1 MATLAEFRTK
11 YPQYNDMPDVEL
23 ADSLHQKFYSDIPRP
38 QFFQQL
44 DIVGSQL
51 PGSEKTITLPRS
63 KPGIMD
69 KLGAVL
75 EVPATM
81 ATGIVSSAVGLPYG
95 LYKGLTSGKYGTPE
109 APEIAQREA
118 AAFQERNT
126 YQPRTET
133 AQDVL
138 GGMAKVLGALPPT
151 LGATGSTLNALV
163 GPVTRQ
169 MRAAVAPVAAS
180 TQQRM
185 AALLAPKPAMM
196 GGGAASADE
205 TVLRQQRAL
214 SQDIPLTKGQQLQD
228 LAQQQFES
236 DVVKQSPDLAT
247 SLSEFQKGQKKKIQ
261 NRFEQLIEQTGA
273 DVDVSDFRKT
283 GAIVDSEIVKQFE
296 AKNKLVDD
304 TYQKARNAGETKAV
318 VDTSKLD
325 KWIADHSAEAVAVPE
340 INAIKSKLEALK
352 KAAIEPPEVEN
363 LSGFQKKRAM
373 TANKLQSGQV
383 TIDDLENLYKVA
395 GQLSKPGDPSN
406 VFMKQVKTLI
416 NDMTE
421 GAGGDLYRAA
431 RAERADMGRQFENT
445 YRVAK
450 LLGTRGGYAD
460 RAVALDDVFKHVVLD
475 GSLEEMRTVTTLL
488 KKGGEEGQKAYAALQ
503 GQTIQHLKNQLEKNT
518 SGNLSYDGFSKAITA
533 LDREGKLD
541 YMFGKKGR
549 ETLIDLQG
557 TLRDALVPI
566 PGSVN
571 TSSSGNV
578 VTRTLNALVNK
589 LPLAKDIGQAV
600 ENQKIKKQV
609 EQSINYDATK
619 VKP

>member
-11 YPQYNDMPDVEL
+11 YPQYNDMPDIEL

-51 PGSEKTITLPRS
+51 PGSEKTITLPKS
-63 KPGIMD
+63 EPGIMD
-69 KLGAVL
+69 KLGAAL

-81 ATGIVSSAVGLPYG
+81 ATGLVSSAVGVPYG

-109 APEIAQREA
+109 GVQIGQREA
-118 AAFQERNT
+118 QAFQERNT

-151 LGATGSTLNALV
+151 LGATGSTLNALA
-163 GPVTRQ
+163 GPVTGQ
-169 MRAAVAPVAAS
+169 MRAAVAPAAAS

-185 AALLAPKPAMM
+185 AALLAPKPTMM

-214 SQDIPLTKGQQLQD
+214 NQDIPLTKGQQLQD

-236 DVVKQSPDLAT
+236 DVVKQSPDLAI

-283 GAIVDSEIVKQFE
+283 GAIVDSEVLKQFE

-325 KWIADHSAEAVAVPE
+325 QWLKTNAGSAISVP
-340 INAIKSKLEALK
+340 AIKTIEADLKTLK
-352 KAAIEPPEVEN
+352 KIKN
-363 LSGFQKKRAM
+363 
-373 TANKLQSGQV
+373 GQV
-383 TIDDLENLYKVA
+383 TIDDFEELFKKA
-395 GQLSKPGDPSN
+395 GQIGEIGKPSGF
-406 VFMKQVKTLI
+406 FMKEVKKVI
-416 NDMTE
+416 NASTE
-421 GAGGDLYRAA
+421 GLGGDLYRAA
-431 RAERADMGRQFENT
+431 RAERTDLGTKFENT

-488 KKGGEEGQKAYAALQ
+488 KKGGEDGQKAYAALQ

-549 ETLIDLQG
+549 ETLIDLQK
-557 TLRDALVPI
+557 TLRDALVPL

-589 LPLAKDIGQAV
+589 LPLAKDISQAV

-609 EQSINYDATK
+609 EQSIKFDATK

>member
-51 PGSEKTITLPRS
+51 PGSEKTITLPKS
-63 KPGIMD
+63 EPGIMD

-118 AAFQERNT
+118 AAFQQRNT

-133 AQDVL
+133 AQDVM
-138 GGMAKVLGALPPT
+138 GGMAKVLGGLPPT
-151 LGATGSTLNALV
+151 LGATGSTLTALTP
-163 GPVTRQ
+163 PVMGQ
-169 MRAAVAPVAAS
+169 MRAAVAPAAAS

-185 AALLAPKPAMM
+185 AALLAPKPTMM

-214 SQDIPLTKGQQLQD
+214 NQGIPLTKGQQTQNF
-228 LAQQQFES
+228 AQQQFES

-247 SLSEFQKGQKKKIQ
+247 SLSEFQKRQKREIQ
-261 NRFEQLIEQTGA
+261 GRFEQLIDQTGA
-273 DVDVSDFRKT
+273 NVDVSNPRKV
-283 GAIVDSEIVKQFE
+283 GAIVDSALVKQFE
-296 AKNKLVDD
+296 SKKKLVDD
-304 TYQKARNAGETKAV
+304 AYQKARDAGETKAV

-325 KWIADHSAEAVAVPE
+325 QWLVDNAPEAISVPQ
-340 INAIKSKLEALK
+340 INSIKAKLDALK
-352 KAAIEPPEVEN
+352 
-363 LSGFQKKRAM
+363 
-373 TANKLQSGQV
+373 TATGGKV
-383 TIDDLENLYKVA
+383 TVDDLENLYKAA
-395 GQLSKPGDPSN
+395 GQLGKPGDPSN
-406 VFMKQVKTLI
+406 VFMRQVKNVI
-416 NDMTE
+416 NDVTE

-431 RAERADMGRQFENT
+431 RAERAGLARQFEDT

-450 LLGTRGGYAD
+450 LLGTKGGYAD
-460 RAVALDDVFKHVVLD
+460 RAVALDDVFSHVVLD
-475 GSLEEMRTVTTLL
+475 GNLDQMRTVTKLL
-488 KKGGEEGQKAYAALQ
+488 KNGGEDGQKAYAALQ
-503 GQTIQHLKNQLEKNT
+503 GQTIQYLKDQLNRNT
-518 SGNLSYDGFSKAITA
+518 SGKLSYDAFAKTLAT
-533 LDREGKLD
+533 LDKEGKLD

-549 ETLIDLQG
+549 ETLTELQG
-557 TLRDALVPI
+557 TLRDALVEI
-566 PGSVN
+566 PGTVNYSNTGSV
-571 TSSSGNV
+571 V
-578 VTRTLNALVNK
+578 VRALDK
-589 LPLAKDIGQAV
+589 LAALRIPLAKTVSDIAK
-600 ENQKIKKQV
+600 ESELKKKV
-609 EQSINYDATK
+609 EQSITYDATK

>member
-11 YPQYNDMPDVEL
+11 YPQYNDMPDIEL

-51 PGSEKTITLPRS
+51 PGSEKTITLPKS
-63 KPGIMD
+63 EPGIMD
-69 KLGAVL
+69 KLGAAL

-81 ATGIVSSAVGLPYG
+81 ATGLVSSAVGLPYG
-95 LYKGLTSGKYGTPE
+95 LYKGLTSGKFGTPE
-109 APEIAQREA
+109 APKIAQREA

-133 AQDVL
+133 AQDVM
-138 GGMAKVLGALPPT
+138 GGMAKVLSALPPT
-151 LGATGSTLNALV
+151 LGATGSTLNALA
-163 GPVTRQ
+163 GPVTGQ
-169 MRAAVAPVAAS
+169 MRAAVAPAAAS

-205 TVLRQQRAL
+205 TMLRQQRAL
-214 SQDIPLTKGQQLQD
+214 SQGIPLTKGQQLQD

-236 DVVKQSPDLAT
+236 DVVKQSPDLAI

-283 GAIVDSEIVKQFE
+283 GAIVDSEVLKQFE

-325 KWIADHSAEAVAVPE
+325 QWLKTNAGSAISVP
-340 INAIKSKLEALK
+340 AIKTIEADLKTLK
-352 KAAIEPPEVEN
+352 KIKN
-363 LSGFQKKRAM
+363 
-373 TANKLQSGQV
+373 GQV
-383 TIDDLENLYKVA
+383 TIDDFEELFKKA
-395 GQLSKPGDPSN
+395 GQIGEIGKPSGF
-406 VFMKQVKTLI
+406 FMKEVKKVI
-416 NDMTE
+416 NASTE
-421 GAGGDLYRAA
+421 GLGGDLYRAA
-431 RAERADMGRQFENT
+431 RAERTDLGTKFENT

-488 KKGGEEGQKAYAALQ
+488 KKGGEDGQKAYAALQ

-557 TLRDALVPI
+557 TLRDALVPL

-589 LPLAKDIGQAV
+589 LPLAKDISQAV

-609 EQSINYDATK
+609 EQSIKFDATK

>member
-1 MATLAEFRTK
+1 MADPWQVVSVT
-11 YPQYNDMPDVEL
+11 PQATDWSVASVAPDVR
-23 ADSLHQKFYSDIPRP
+23 DPTGIPQTLR
-38 QFFQQL
+38 F
-44 DIVGSQL
+44 
-51 PGSEKTITLPRS
+51 PGPKVE
-63 KPGIMD
+63 PGIMD

-81 ATGIVSSAVGLPYG
+81 ATGLVSSAASLPYG
-95 LYKGLTSGKYGTPE
+95 LYKGITSGKYGTPE
-109 APEIAQREA
+109 GVQIGQREA
-118 AAFQERNT
+118 QAFQERNT

-138 GGMAKVLGALPPT
+138 GGMAKALSAVPPT
-151 LGATGSTLNALV
+151 LGATGSTLNALA
-163 GPVTRQ
+163 GPVTGQ
-169 MRAAVAPVAAS
+169 MRAAVAPAAAS

-185 AALLAPKPAMM
+185 AALLAPKPTMM
-196 GGGAASADE
+196 GGGAASTDE

-236 DVVKQSPDLAT
+236 DVVKQSPDLAI

-283 GAIVDSEIVKQFE
+283 GAIVDSEVLKQFE

-304 TYQKARNAGETKAV
+304 TYQKARDAGETKAV

-325 KWIADHSAEAVAVPE
+325 QWLVDNAPEAISVPQ
-340 INAIKSKLEALK
+340 INSIKAKLDALK
-352 KAAIEPPEVEN
+352 
-363 LSGFQKKRAM
+363 
-373 TANKLQSGQV
+373 TATGGKV
-383 TIDDLENLYKVA
+383 TIDDLENLYQVA
-395 GQLSKPGDPSN
+395 GKLGKPGDQSGF
-406 VFMKQVKTLI
+406 FMGEVKKVI
-416 NDMTE
+416 NNSTE

-549 ETLIDLQG
+549 ETLIDLQK
-557 TLRDALVPI
+557 TLRDALVPL

-589 LPLAKDIGQAV
+589 LPLAKDISQAV

-609 EQSINYDATK
+609 EQSIKFDATK

>member
-51 PGSEKTITLPRS
+51 PGSEKTITLPKS
-63 KPGIMD
+63 EPGIMD

-81 ATGIVSSAVGLPYG
+81 ATGLVSSAVGLPYG

-118 AAFQERNT
+118 AAFQQRNT

-133 AQDVL
+133 AQDVM
-138 GGMAKVLGALPPT
+138 GGMAKVLGGLPPT
-151 LGATGSTLNALV
+151 LGATGSTLTALTP
-163 GPVTRQ
+163 PVMGQ
-169 MRAAVAPVAAS
+169 MRAAVAPAAAS

-185 AALLAPKPAMM
+185 AALLAPKPTMM

-214 SQDIPLTKGQQLQD
+214 NQGIPLTKGQQTQNF
-228 LAQQQFES
+228 AQQQFES

-247 SLSEFQKGQKKKIQ
+247 SLSEFQKRQKREIQ
-261 NRFEQLIEQTGA
+261 GRFEQLIDQTGA
-273 DVDVSDFRKT
+273 DVDVSNPRKV
-283 GAIVDSEIVKQFE
+283 GAIVDSALVKQFE
-296 AKNKLVDD
+296 SKKKLVDD
-304 TYQKARNAGETKAV
+304 AYQKARDAGETKSV

-325 KWIADHSAEAVAVPE
+325 QWLDTNAPEAISVPQ
-340 INAIKSKLEALK
+340 INSIKAKLDALK
-352 KAAIEPPEVEN
+352 KATN
-363 LSGFQKKRAM
+363 
-373 TANKLQSGQV
+373 GQT
-383 TIDDLENLYKVA
+383 TIDDLENLYQVA
-395 GQLSKPGDPSN
+395 GQLSEPGKASAK
-406 VFMKQVKTLI
+406 FMGDVKKVI
-416 NDMTE
+416 NQTTE

-431 RAERADMGRQFENT
+431 RAERAGLGRQFEDT

-475 GSLEEMRTVTTLL
+475 GDLDQMRTVTKLL
-488 KKGGEEGQKAYAALQ
+488 KNGGEDGQKAYAALQ
-503 GQTIQHLKNQLEKNT
+503 GQTIQYLKDQLNRNT
-518 SGNLSYDGFSKAITA
+518 SGKLSYDAFAKTLAT
-533 LDREGKLD
+533 LDKEGKLD

-549 ETLIDLQG
+549 ETLTELQG
-557 TLRDALVPI
+557 TLRDALVEI
-566 PGSVN
+566 PGTVNYSNTGSV
-571 TSSSGNV
+571 V
-578 VTRTLNALVNK
+578 VRALDK
-589 LPLAKDIGQAV
+589 LAALRIPLAKTLSDIAK
-600 ENQKIKKQV
+600 ESEIKKKV
-609 EQSINYDATK
+609 EQSITYDATK

>member
-1 MATLAEFRTK
+1 MAKQWEVLSVVPETTDWSVASVA
-11 YPQYNDMPDVEL
+11 PDVR
-23 ADSLHQKFYSDIPRP
+23 DPTGIPQTLR
-38 QFFQQL
+38 F
-44 DIVGSQL
+44 
-51 PGSEKTITLPRS
+51 PGPKVE
-63 KPGIMD
+63 PGIMD
-69 KLGAVL
+69 KFGAVL

-81 ATGIVSSAVGLPYG
+81 ATGLVSSAASLPYG
-95 LYKGLTSGKYGTPE
+95 LYKGITSGKYGTPE
-109 APEIAQREA
+109 GVQIGQREA
-118 AAFQERNT
+118 QAFQERNT

-138 GGMAKVLGALPPT
+138 GGMAKVLSALPPT
-151 LGATGSTLNALV
+151 LGATGSTLNALA
-163 GPVTRQ
+163 GPVTGQ
-169 MRAAVAPVAAS
+169 MRAAVAPAAAS

-185 AALLAPKPAMM
+185 AALLAPKPTMM
-196 GGGAASADE
+196 GGGAASTDE

-236 DVVKQSPDLAT
+236 DVVKQSPDLAI

-283 GAIVDSEIVKQFE
+283 GAIVDSEVLKQFE

-304 TYQKARNAGETKAV
+304 TYQKARDAGETKAV

-325 KWIADHSAEAVAVPE
+325 QWLVDNAPEAISVPQ
-340 INAIKSKLEALK
+340 INSIKAKLDALK
-352 KAAIEPPEVEN
+352 
-363 LSGFQKKRAM
+363 
-373 TANKLQSGQV
+373 TATGGKV
-383 TIDDLENLYKVA
+383 TIDDLENLYQVA
-395 GQLSKPGDPSN
+395 GKLGKPGDQSGF
-406 VFMKQVKTLI
+406 FMGEVKKVI
-416 NDMTE
+416 NNSTE

-488 KKGGEEGQKAYAALQ
+488 KKGGEDGQKAYAALQ

-549 ETLIDLQG
+549 ETLIDLQK
-557 TLRDALVPI
+557 TLRDALVPL

-589 LPLAKDIGQAV
+589 LPLAKDISQAV

-609 EQSINYDATK
+609 EQSIKFDATK

>member
-63 KPGIMD
+63 EPGIMD

-81 ATGIVSSAVGLPYG
+81 ATGLVSSAVGVPYG

-118 AAFQERNT
+118 AAFQQRNT

-133 AQDVL
+133 AQDVM
-138 GGMAKVLGALPPT
+138 GGMAKVLSGLPPT
-151 LGATGSTLNALV
+151 MAATGSTLNALA
-163 GPVTRQ
+163 GPVTGQ
-169 MRAAVAPVAAS
+169 MRAAVAPVAAT

-185 AALLAPKPAMM
+185 AALLAPKPAML

-214 SQDIPLTKGQQLQD
+214 NQGIPLTKGQQTQNF
-228 LAQQQFES
+228 AQQQFES

-247 SLSEFQKGQKKKIQ
+247 SLSEFQKRQKREIQ
-261 NRFEQLIEQTGA
+261 GRFEQLIDQTGA
-273 DVDVSDFRKT
+273 DVDVSNPRKV
-283 GAIVDSEIVKQFE
+283 GAIVDSALVKQFE
-296 AKNKLVDD
+296 SKKKLVDD
-304 TYQKARNAGETKAV
+304 AYQKARDAGETKAV
-318 VDTSKLD
+318 VDTSRLD
-325 KWIADHSAEAVAVPE
+325 QWLETNAGSAISVR
-340 INAIKSKLEALK
+340 AIKTIQADLDALK
-352 KAAIEPPEVEN
+352 KIKN
-363 LSGFQKKRAM
+363 
-373 TANKLQSGQV
+373 GQI
-383 TIDDLENLYKVA
+383 TIDDLEELYKKA
-395 GQLSKPGDPSN
+395 GQISNPNDPSAF
-406 VFMKQVKTLI
+406 FMKQVKGVI
-416 NDMTE
+416 NDVTE

-431 RAERADMGRQFENT
+431 RAERAGLGRQFEDT

-450 LLGTRGGYAD
+450 LLGTKGGYAD
-460 RAVALDDVFKHVVLD
+460 RAVALDDVFSHVVLD
-475 GSLEEMRTVTTLL
+475 GDLDQMRTVTKLL
-488 KKGGEEGQKAYAALQ
+488 KNGGEDGQRAYAALQ
-503 GQTIQHLKNQLEKNT
+503 GQTIQYLKDQLNKNT
-518 SGNLSYDGFSKAITA
+518 SGKLSYDAFAKTLAT
-533 LDREGKLD
+533 LDKEGKLD

-549 ETLIDLQG
+549 ETLTELQG
-557 TLRDALVPI
+557 TLRDALVEI
-566 PGSVN
+566 PGTVNYSNTGSV
-571 TSSSGNV
+571 V
-578 VTRTLNALVNK
+578 VRALDK
-589 LPLAKDIGQAV
+589 LAALRIPLAKTVSDIAK
-600 ENQKIKKQV
+600 ESELKKKV
-609 EQSINYDATK
+609 EQSIKFDATK